1 MSIPPRSRNTTP
13 VLSPSPQRLGGAGFG
28 SRTQG
33 VIDDVEEMIEE
44 MEERARVRALEAEG
58 GEAKAK
64 GTGTEGEWFP
74 PAILATATSPSNK
87 RPLAAKHGRSYSNHS
102 STSRGSSPL
111 SSSSFVT
118 PYTNSPPIPSSSSSA
133 PGSPSPSPLIG
144 SSRNRNRHSNR
155 YEAGPPP
162 PARRTSPLKHGFLFS
177 SLSDEDGEARE
188 NEEED
193 DEEESTKSESKTF
206 PPPRLATAAAAL
218 MMPPLTTPTLERQ
231 RPTIHGGSDER
242 ACNAE
247 EKGGREIDID
257 TERTPRN
264 TSHYHHQHQPSPPQP
279 RPAATSTTS
288 TTTTPPPPP
297 TFSRAWLNPT
307 AWTAKTDDEIHESV
321 SGWGMVRKRE
331 MTPVTER
338 TERTE
343 EDERER
349 AGSSKGLAV
358 GGGKGNGYT
367 ERDSAACE
375 SLFWR

>member
-13 VLSPSPQRLGGAGFG
+13 VLSPSPQRLGEAGAGFG

-33 VIDDVEEMIEE
+33 VIDDVEEMLEE
-44 MEERARVRALEAEG
+44 MEERARVRALAPED
-58 GEAKAK
+58 GEEKAKAK
-64 GTGTEGEWFP
+64 GTEGEWFP
-74 PAILATATSPSNK
+74 PPILATATSPSNK

-102 STSRGSSPL
+102 STSRGSSP

-118 PYTNSPPIPSSSSSA
+118 PYTSSPPIPSSSSSA
-133 PGSPSPSPLIG
+133 PGSPSPSPLVGIG
-144 SSRNRNRHSNR
+144 SSNRNRQSNR
-155 YEAGPPP
+155 YEA

-188 NEEED
+188 NEEEEE

-206 PPPRLATAAAAL
+206 PPPRLATAAAL
-218 MMPPLTTPTLERQ
+218 MMPPFTTPALERQ

-242 ACNAE
+242 ARDAE
-247 EKGGREIDID
+247 EKDGRETDID

-264 TSHYHHQHQPSPPQP
+264 TSHYHHQHQPAQPSQP

-288 TTTTPPPPP
+288 QTTTTPP

-349 AGSSKGLAV
+349 AGSSGGLAV

-367 ERDSAACE
+367 ERDSAACK
-375 SLFWR
+375 SLF

>member
-1 MSIPPRSRNTTP
+1 M
-13 VLSPSPQRLGGAGFG
+13 VRLGGAGFG

-44 MEERARVRALEAEG
+44 MEERARVRALAAEDG
-58 GEAKAK
+58 KEKAKEKAK
-64 GTGTEGEWFP
+64 GTEGQWFP
-74 PAILATATSPSNK
+74 PPILATATSPSNK

-102 STSRGSSPL
+102 PTSRGSSP

-118 PYTNSPPIPSSSSSA
+118 PYTSSPPIPSSSSLA
-133 PGSPSPSPLIG
+133 PGSPSPSPSVGIG
-144 SSRNRNRHSNR
+144 SSNRNRQSNR
-155 YEAGPPP
+155 YEA

-177 SLSDEDGEARE
+177 SWSDEDGEARE
-188 NEEED
+188 NEEE
-193 DEEESTKSESKTF
+193 EERGEESTKSESKTF
-206 PPPRLATAAAAL
+206 PPPRLATAAAAS
-218 MMPPLTTPTLERQ
+218 MMPPLTTPALERQ
-231 RPTIHGGSDER
+231 RPITHGGSDER
-242 ACNAE
+242 ARDAE
-247 EKGGREIDID
+247 EKDGREIDID

-264 TSHYHHQHQPSPPQP
+264 TSHYHHQHQPQHPQP
-279 RPAATSTTS
+279 RPAATSTTP
-288 TTTTPPPPP
+288 TTTTTTTPP

-349 AGSSKGLAV
+349 AGPSGSLGV
-358 GGGKGNGYT
+358 GEGKGNGYT

-375 SLFWR
+375 SSFWR